1 MTKILLIDDS
11 EDLRLVV
18 EELLE
23 DMGLECQTAGDVS
36 TAMQVLDESPIDV
49 VLCDLVLPVEDGT
62 EEDREE
68 GEPENTSAMVGVHAI
83 HNISQKFPSLPVV
96 AISGALVGGPLES
109 MKRFGALTTLSK
121 PFGRDELQAV
131 IEFALRGNQPHA

>member
-18 EELLE
+18 EELLV
-23 DMGLECQTAGDVS
+23 DMGLECHAAGDVS
-36 TAMQVLDESPIDV
+36 TAMQALDEQTFDV
-49 VLCDLVLPVEDGT
+49 VLCDLVLPVEDGS
-62 EEDREE
+62 EGDREE
-68 GEPENTSAMVGVHAI
+68 DEPENISAMVGVHAI
-83 HNISQKFPSLPVV
+83 HDISKRFPRLPVV

-109 MKRFGALTTLSK
+109 IKRFGALTTLSK